1 MTSKFS
7 SIPMML
13 AATAAAFAPHAGRM
27 PVWVLIWCAAAWGW
41 GLLIWKQ
48 KTGWPPRWGLNLLAF
63 AGFIGALASF
73 GFAFDRTA
81 GVAILSI
88 MLGLKPLEARTYR
101 DRMITVFLVYFLTL
115 SNLLF
120 SNALQMF
127 FYMLGSVALTTML
140 LVRIQDPGGKT
151 GRQAALAGG
160 TVLLALP
167 VMALFFFLFPRI
179 PGGIFRLTETTT
191 ARTGFSQE
199 MSPGSVSRLV
209 LSRDI
214 AFRVEMTPAQVPPGE
229 CYWRGVV
236 YSDFDGRNWQSLPQ
250 PPAALSP
257 EPGVETVVQQIELEP
272 HRQRWLFALDFP
284 FDVSTAAVAHADYTF
299 MASEPIKE
307 RIRYRALSAMQR
319 PARSPAP
326 EKAARYLRIPAM
338 GNPDARDLAVRWQ
351 KESRSPAE
359 IVEQALA
366 FFGRQEFVYS
376 LNPPLLGDDPIDEF
390 LFQSRKGFCEHY
402 ASAFAFLMRAAGL
415 PSRIVG
421 GYLGGETNPFG
432 GYLIVRQS
440 DAHAWVEVRLPERG
454 WVRIDPTAV
463 VAPER
468 AEGGTEA
475 AILPEERMS
484 RYPFSEMPLIGDAAR
499 NLLLGLDAANTFWN
513 RRIMGYTAGAQR
525 RLLSRLG
532 LSADSWKEPA
542 AAFGAALLLISAAGA
557 LLVLRPRPSL
567 GKKPDSVQRS
577 YLKLCAK
584 LAKAGVVRRPD
595 QGPCDLIEEV
605 RRLRPDLAPLVGPP
619 IGRYVRLR
627 YGRGQSPVEQ
637 ARFVKEV
644 DRLSL
649 NQRPLGAGSDAS
661 TSSST

>member
-81 GVAILSI
+81 GVTILSV
-88 MLGLKPLEARTYR
+88 MLSLKPLEARTYR
-101 DRMITVFLVYFLTL
+101 DRMITVFLVYFLIL

-120 SNALQMF
+120 SNALPMF

-140 LVRIQDPGGKT
+140 LVRIQDPEGKS
-151 GRQAALAGG
+151 GRHAALAGG

-191 ARTGFSQE
+191 ARAGFTQE
-199 MSPGSVSRLV
+199 MSPGSVCRLV

-214 AFRVEMTPAQVPPGE
+214 AFRVELAQAQVPPGKR
-229 CYWRGVV
+229 YWRGVV
-236 YSDFDGRNWQSLPQ
+236 YSDFDGRSWRSRPQ

-257 EPGVETVVQQIELEP
+257 EPGGETVVQQIELEP
-272 HRQRWLFALDFP
+272 HQQRWLFALDLP

-299 MASEPIKE
+299 KAPEPIKE
-307 RIRYRALSAMQR
+307 RIRYRALSAMRR
-319 PARSPAP
+319 PARTPAP
-326 EKAARYLRIPAM
+326 EEAARYLRIPPA
-338 GNPDARDLAVRWQ
+338 GNPDARDLAARWQ

-359 IVEQALA
+359 IVKRALA

-376 LNPPLLGDDPIDEF
+376 LNPPLLGDNPIDEF

-402 ASAFAFLMRAAGL
+402 ASAFAFLMRAVGL

-421 GYLGGETNPFG
+421 GYLGGEPNPFG

-440 DAHAWVEVRLPERG
+440 DAHAWVEVWLPDQG
-454 WVRIDPTAV
+454 WIRIDPTGV

-475 AILPEERMS
+475 AIPPGERIHG
-484 RYPFSEMPLIGDAAR
+484 YPLAGIPIVGAAAR
-499 NLLLGLDAANTFWN
+499 NLFLGLDAANTFWN
-513 RRIMGYTAGAQR
+513 RRIMGYSAGAQR
-525 RLLSRLG
+525 RLLGRLG
-532 LSADSWKEPA
+532 ISADSWKEPA
-542 AAFGAALLLISAAGA
+542 AVFGGGLLLISAIGV
-557 LLVLRPRPSL
+557 LVVLRPHPSVD
-567 GKKPDSVQRS
+567 KRRDPVQKA
-577 YLKLCAK
+577 YLNLCVK
-584 LAKAGVVRRPD
+584 LAKAGVLRLPSQGPYDLMAEVSRIRPD
-595 QGPCDLIEEV
+595 LVQRLGPVIERYVLLRYGRRQSPAERSQFLKEV
-605 RRLRPDLAPLVGPP
+605 RRL
-619 IGRYVRLR
+619 
-627 YGRGQSPVEQ
+627 
-637 ARFVKEV
+637 
-644 DRLSL
+644 SL
-649 NQRPLGAGSDAS
+649 NKRPPGAESNAS
-661 TSSST
+661 VSAPT

>member
-1 MTSKFS
+1 MTSKVS

-81 GVAILSI
+81 GVAILSV

-101 DRMITVFLVYFLTL
+101 DRMITVFLVYFLIL

-120 SNALQMF
+120 SNALPMF

-140 LVRIQDPGGKT
+140 LVRIQDPEGKT

-191 ARTGFSQE
+191 ARTGFTQE

-214 AFRVEMTPAQVPPGE
+214 AFRVELAQAQVPPE
-229 CYWRGVV
+229 RRYWRGVV
-236 YSDFDGRNWQSLPQ
+236 YSGFDGRNWQSRPQ
-250 PPAALSP
+250 PSAALAP
-257 EPGVETVVQQIELEP
+257 EPGVKTVVQQIELEP

-299 MASEPIKE
+299 KAPETIKE
-307 RIRYRALSAMQR
+307 RIRYRASSAMQR

-326 EKAARYLRIPAM
+326 EEAARYLRIPAA
-338 GNPDARDLAVRWQ
+338 GNPDARDLAARWQ

-359 IVEQALA
+359 IVERALA

-440 DAHAWVEVRLPERG
+440 DAHAWVEVQLPERG

-475 AILPEERMS
+475 AVPPEERMN
-484 RYPFSEMPLIGDAAR
+484 RYPFSEIPLIGDAAR
-499 NLLLGLDAANTFWN
+499 NLLLGWDAANTFWN
-513 RRIMGYTAGAQR
+513 RRVMGYTVGAQR

-542 AAFGAALLLISAAGA
+542 AAFGGALLLVFCTGA
-557 LLVLRPRPSL
+557 LLVLLPRPTH
-567 GKKPDSVQRS
+567 GKRRDPVQQA
-577 YLKLCAK
+577 YLKVCAK

-595 QGPCDLIEEV
+595 QGPCDLLAEV
-605 RRLRPDLAPLVGPP
+605 RRLRPDLSQQVRPA
-619 IGRYVRLR
+619 IERYVRLR
-627 YGRGQSPVEQ
+627 YGRGQPPAEQ
-637 ARFVKEV
+637 FQFLKEV
-644 DRLSL
+644 RRLSL
-649 NQRPLGAGSDAS
+649 SKRPPGVEYDAS
-661 TSSST
+661 VSSPT